1 MKVLMIGSTA
11 GKLHKAEKEIKCG
24 LESHGNTCAG
34 IYREPG
40 DVRNIMK
47 EIREYAPDLMI
58 TEDLEGFEMCTL
70 TDAVSYNLI
79 HCRQLHLLLSEDLT
93 NERYLAK
100 QLSLLMTFVC
110 PDTDRAAALK
120 DKYPDIPEITDMDN
134 MPDDIPAE
142 ITDCLAIALAT
153 ATATAFVPDI
163 RRHA

>member
-1 MKVLMIGSTA
+1 MKVLLIGSTA
-11 GKLHKAEKEIKCG
+11 GKLHKNTKEITEA
-24 LESHGNTCAG
+24 LESHGHKCAG
-34 IYREPG
+34 IYRAPG

-110 PDTDRAAALK
+110 PNPDRAAALK
-120 DKYPDIPEITDMDN
+120 DKYPDIPEITTVEN
-134 MPDDIPAE
+134 IPDDIPEE
-142 ITDCLAIALAT
+142 INNCLAT
-153 ATATAFVPDI
+153 AIAVAVAFVFDS
-163 RRHA
+163 HKYT